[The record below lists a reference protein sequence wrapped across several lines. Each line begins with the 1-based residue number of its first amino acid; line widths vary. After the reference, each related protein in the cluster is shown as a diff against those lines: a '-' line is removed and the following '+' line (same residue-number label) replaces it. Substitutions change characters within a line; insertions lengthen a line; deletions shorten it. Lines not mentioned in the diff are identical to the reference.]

1 MKTKPMDHQRQGL
14 ARMHGREYFAL
25 FAEQGTGK
33 TWMFLADA
41 ERLYA
46 AGKID
51 SLLIVAPKGV
61 HINWIRREI
70 PAHLEAP
77 HIAAFYASG
86 ASKRQQRLTEAVFA
100 PRDVGNVPLLRVLS
114 INVEALITKAGRAVA
129 ERLLRATRCMMVIDE
144 SSRIKNPTAE
154 RTKVIH
160 RLGLLAAYRR
170 IGTGTPITNSP
181 VDAFA
186 QFEFL
191 ESGLLGTTSYRS
203 FVAEYAELL
212 PPNNNLVKHIRGNN
226 ANAQPQI
233 VARDAMGR
241 PKWRNLDKLQ
251 RLIEPHSYRVLKKD
265 CLDLPEKLY
274 TTRYFQLTPALRG
287 IYDELDANLRIELDG
302 ETNTVTALGALVKLQ
317 QVTSGFVMMAGETR
331 LLSVA
336 DNPRM
341 EALLDVVRDMHDQQ
355 FIVWARFREELQ
367 QIAAA
372 LRAEGITAVEYHGG
386 TSTKARD
393 AAVDDFQA
401 GRARAFVGQ
410 PQSGGIGLTLTAARH
425 VVYYS
430 NDFSL
435 ETRLQSEDRA
445 HRIGTRDHVLYT
457 DLAAVDTLDETI
469 ARALQFK
476 ENLASAILGDYT
488 GRRRQAVESSHEL

>member
-14 ARMHGREYFAL
+14 ARMQGREHFAL

-100 PRDVGNVPLLRVLS
+100 PRDVGYVPLLRVLS

-251 RLIEPHSYRVLKKD
+251 SLIEPHSYRVLKKD
-265 CLDLPEKLY
+265 CTPLCDSPLMSMNSLSE
-274 TTRYFQLTPALRG
+274 TTFPG
-287 IYDELDANLRIELDG
+287 
-302 ETNTVTALGALVKLQ
+302 
-317 QVTSGFVMMAGETR
+317 
-331 LLSVA
+331 
-336 DNPRM
+336 
-341 EALLDVVRDMHDQQ
+341 
-355 FIVWARFREELQ
+355 
-367 QIAAA
+367 
-372 LRAEGITAVEYHGG
+372 
-386 TSTKARD
+386 
-393 AAVDDFQA
+393 
-401 GRARAFVGQ
+401 
-410 PQSGGIGLTLTAARH
+410 
-425 VVYYS
+425 
-430 NDFSL
+430 SL
-435 ETRLQSEDRA
+435 HT
-445 HRIGTRDHVLYT
+445 
-457 DLAAVDTLDETI
+457 
-469 ARALQFK
+469 
-476 ENLASAILGDYT
+476 
-488 GRRRQAVESSHEL
+488 

>member
-14 ARMHGREYFAL
+14 ARMQGREHFAL

-100 PRDVGNVPLLRVLS
+100 PRDVGYVPLLRVLS

-251 RLIEPHSYRVLKKD
+251 SLIEPHSYRVLKKD

-274 TTRYFQLTPALRG
+274 TTRYFQLTPALRRA
-287 IYDELDANLRIELDG
+287 YDELDANLRIELDG

-317 QVTSGFVMMAGETR
+317 QITSGFVMIDGVTR
-331 LLSVA
+331 LLGTD

-341 EALLDVVRDMHDQQ
+341 EALLDVVDDTPEQ

-367 QIAAA
+367 QIADA
-372 LRAEGITAVEYHGG
+372 LRARGITAVEYHGG
-386 TSTKARD
+386 VSTKARD
-393 AAVDDFQA
+393 VAVDSFQS
-401 GRARAFVGQ
+401 GQARAFVGQ

-425 VVYYS
+425 VIYYS
-430 NDFSL
+430 NDFNL

-445 HRIGTRDHVLYT
+445 HRIGTKEHVLYT
-457 DLAAVDTLDETI
+457 DLAAVETLDEAI
-469 ARALQFK
+469 ARSLQFK
-476 ENLASAILGDYT
+476 QNLASTILGDYT
-488 GRRRQAVESSHEL
+488 GRHRQVAFSEPQL